1 MCARMDK
8 MKVRVEQI
16 GELYYPQYRRMC
28 VWRNFKTPA
37 SVMPG
42 QIYEV
47 SVKFANLEEAK
58 QYAKKFD
65 NIIHE
70 LN

>member
-1 MCARMDK
+1 

-28 VWRNFKTPA
+28 VWRNFYRPEVNKTY
-37 SVMPG
+37 G
-42 QIYEV
+42 EV
-47 SVKFANLEEAK
+47 VFATLEEAK

-65 NIIHE
+65 NVIHE
-70 LN
+70 VN

>member
-1 MCARMDK
+1 

-65 NIIHE
+65 KIIHE
-70 LN
+70 VN

>member
-1 MCARMDK
+1 

-37 SVMPG
+37 SVIPG

-47 SVKFANLEEAK
+47 SVKFVNLEEAK

-65 NIIHE
+65 NTIHE
-70 LN
+70 VN

>member
-1 MCARMDK
+1 MCARMYK

-37 SVMPG
+37 SVIPG

-70 LN
+70 VN

>member
-1 MCARMDK
+1 MYK

-37 SVMPG
+37 STMPG

-65 NIIHE
+65 KIIHE
-70 LN
+70 VN

>member
-1 MCARMDK
+1 

-37 SVMPG
+37 SVIPG

-58 QYAKKFD
+58 QYAKKFA

-70 LN
+70 VN

>member
-1 MCARMDK
+1 

-28 VWRNFKTPA
+28 VWRNFKTPV

-70 LN
+70 VN

>member
-1 MCARMDK
+1 

-28 VWRNFKTPA
+28 VWRNFTKLA
-37 SVMPG
+37 G
-42 QIYEV
+42 HEYEV
-47 SVKFANLEEAK
+47 NVKFDNLEEAK

-65 NIIHE
+65 NVIHE
-70 LN
+70 VN

>member
-1 MCARMDK
+1 

-28 VWRNFKTPA
+28 LWRNFNTPA
-37 SVMPG
+37 SVIPG

-47 SVKFANLEEAK
+47 SVKFVNREEAI

-70 LN
+70 VN

>member
-1 MCARMDK
+1 

-16 GELYYPQYRRMC
+16 GELYYPQYRRMY

-37 SVMPG
+37 SVIPG
-42 QIYEV
+42 HIYEV

-65 NIIHE
+65 KIIHE
-70 LN
+70 VN

>member
-1 MCARMDK
+1 

-28 VWRNFKTPA
+28 VWRNFRTQA
-37 SVMPG
+37 NVMSCHTYDIDVEFG
-42 QIYEV
+42 T
-47 SVKFANLEEAK
+47 LEEAK

-65 NIIHE
+65 KTIHE
-70 LN
+70 VN

>member
-1 MCARMDK
+1 

-28 VWRNFKTPA
+28 VWRNFKTQA
-37 SVMPG
+37 SSMPG
-42 QIYEV
+42 QVYNIN
-47 SVKFANLEEAK
+47 VKFYNLEEAK

-65 NIIHE
+65 NVIHE
-70 LN
+70 VN

>member
-1 MCARMDK
+1 

-47 SVKFANLEEAK
+47 SVKFDNLEKAK

-70 LN
+70 VN

>member
-1 MCARMDK
+1 MYK

-28 VWRNFKTPA
+28 LWRNFQEVSNST
-37 SVMPG
+37 MPG
-42 QIYEV
+42 HTYEID
-47 SVKFANLEEAK
+47 VKFDNLEEAK

-65 NIIHE
+65 NVIHE
-70 LN
+70 VN

>member
-1 MCARMDK
+1 

-28 VWRNFKTPA
+28 LWRNFKTPA
-37 SVMPG
+37 SVIPG

-47 SVKFANLEEAK
+47 SVKFVNLEEAI

-70 LN
+70 VN

>member
-1 MCARMDK
+1 

-28 VWRNFKTPA
+28 VWRNFKIPA

-47 SVKFANLEEAK
+47 SVKFDNLEEAK

-65 NIIHE
+65 NVIHE
-70 LN
+70 VN

>member
-1 MCARMDK
+1 

-37 SVMPG
+37 SVLPG
-42 QIYEV
+42 HTYDID
-47 SVKFANLEEAK
+47 VKFASLEEAK

-65 NIIHE
+65 NVIHE
-70 LN
+70 VD

>member
-1 MCARMDK
+1 

-16 GELYYPQYRRMC
+16 GEVYYPQYRRMC
-28 VWRNFKTPA
+28 VWNNFKTPA
-37 SVMPG
+37 SVIPG

-47 SVKFANLEEAK
+47 SVKFDSLEEAK

-70 LN
+70 VN

>member
-1 MCARMDK
+1 

-47 SVKFANLEEAK
+47 SVKFANLEEAI

-65 NIIHE
+65 SVIHE
-70 LN
+70 VN

>member
-1 MCARMDK
+1 

-37 SVMPG
+37 SVIPG
-42 QIYEV
+42 HTYEV
-47 SVKFANLEEAK
+47 VVKFDNLEEAIK
-58 QYAKKFD
+58 YAKKFD
-65 NIIHE
+65 NVIHGV
-70 LN
+70 N

>member
-1 MCARMDK
+1 
-8 MKVRVEQI
+8 MKVRVEQR

-28 VWRNFKTPA
+28 LWRNFTKLA
-37 SVMPG
+37 G
-42 QIYEV
+42 HEYEV
-47 SVKFANLEEAK
+47 SVKFDNLEEAK

-70 LN
+70 VN

>member
-1 MCARMDK
+1 

-37 SVMPG
+37 SALPG
-42 QIYEV
+42 YIFEID
-47 SVKFANLEEAK
+47 VKFGNLEKAI

-70 LN
+70 VN

>member
-1 MCARMDK
+1 

-47 SVKFANLEEAK
+47 SVKFDSLEEAIK
-58 QYAKKFD
+58 YAKKFD

-70 LN
+70 VN

>member
-1 MCARMDK
+1 MDK

-28 VWRNFKTPA
+28 VWKNFTKLA
-37 SVMPG
+37 DLPG

-47 SVKFANLEEAK
+47 SVKFDNLDDAIK
-58 QYAKKFD
+58 YSKKYD
-65 NIIHE
+65 NVIHE
-70 LN
+70 IN

>member
-1 MCARMDK
+1 

-28 VWRNFKTPA
+28 VWKNFKTPA

-42 QIYEV
+42 HTYDID
-47 SVKFANLEEAK
+47 VKFDNLEEAK

-65 NIIHE
+65 NVIHE
-70 LN
+70 VD

>member
-1 MCARMDK
+1 

-28 VWRNFKTPA
+28 VWRNFKTLA

-65 NIIHE
+65 NVIHE
-70 LN
+70 VN

>member
-1 MCARMDK
+1 

-28 VWRNFKTPA
+28 LWRNFRKLA
-37 SVMPG
+37 FLPG
-42 QIYEV
+42 QVYNID
-47 SVKFANLEEAK
+47 VKFDNLEEAK

-65 NIIHE
+65 KTIHE
-70 LN
+70 VN

>member
-1 MCARMDK
+1 
-8 MKVRVEQI
+8 MKVRVKQI

-37 SVMPG
+37 SVIPG

-47 SVKFANLEEAK
+47 SVKFVNLEEAI

-70 LN
+70 VN

>member
-1 MCARMDK
+1 

-28 VWRNFKTPA
+28 VWRNFKTPV

-42 QIYEV
+42 QMYDID
-47 SVKFANLEEAK
+47 VKFTSLEEAK
-58 QYAKKFD
+58 QHAKKFD
-65 NIIHE
+65 KTIHE
-70 LN
+70 VN